1 MNDHRH
7 KRKFLN
13 FIINQIKNIQSPQI
27 LEFGVSE
34 AGMST
39 GLFLELCKKNG
50 GKLLSVD
57 MNDYS
62 KKFQDSNWKFIH
74 TRDDNFDLI
83 EKSIENKFDVIYL
96 DTLHKADH
104 VEKILYR
111 YYSRLKLG
119 GFFI

>member
-1 MNDHRH
+1 MECLQVY
-7 KRKFLN
+7 FLN
-13 FIINQIKNIQSPQI
+13 Y
-27 LEFGVSE
+27 V
-34 AGMST
+34 
-39 GLFLELCKKNG
+39 KNG

-119 GFFI
+119 GFLYR